1 MSSEVSVELVESNA
15 LEVMQRAEID
25 VQISTAKRFPRSM
38 EAFKKRG
45 IMLATIDEETAES
58 WLYRRP
64 VGRENGRDVFA
75 EGMSVRMAEIV
86 ASSYGNMRVYSMLLE
101 QTDRQ
106 VKARGVAIDLETNFA
121 SSSEIIESTVTKS
134 GQPFSERMRI
144 VIAKAALAKA
154 RRDATFQVIPK
165 SVAKPLER
173 AVKQLLMGDAKS
185 LDARRKAAVGWISK
199 LGIITAR
206 VYAAL
211 GVKGEADLGADELET
226 LTGIKTAIKDG
237 EITIDEAF
245 PEMELARASNAADEQ
260 AEADAG
266 LAPVKA
272 KPRAVKPEAPEAPE
286 ATGSPQSRLADM
298 VIGWGHDFT
307 TFQRWGVESGNI
319 ENADDLTSFDEVAEA
334 VASRFLRAKN
344 GLKIGLDA
352 AKGGAK

>member
-58 WLYRRP
+58 CLYRRP

-245 PEMELARASNAADEQ
+245 PEPQLAATTDDQE
-260 AEADAG
+260 EADAG
-266 LAPVKA
+266 LAPA
-272 KPRAVKPEAPEAPE
+272 KPKARAPRQAPVESESTPTE
-286 ATGSPQSRLADM
+286 SLQTQLAEM

-307 TFQRWGVESGNI
+307 TFQRWGVDSGNI
-319 ENADDLTSFDEVAEA
+319 EGADDLTSFDEVPGD
-334 VASRFLRAKN
+334 VARRFLRAKN
-344 GLKIGLDA
+344 GLKLGLDA
-352 AKGGAK
+352 AKGGVA